1 MSKPVRVELFLDFSS
16 TFMTKPAVHM
26 IQSHL
31 QMESLP
37 RVHQK
42 RLVGCRQ
49 ASWTTVCQKRRGG
62 DEKKKLVTS
71 WII

>member
-1 MSKPVRVELFLDFSS
+1 MSKPVRVELFLDFSG

-49 ASWTTVCQKRRGG
+49 ASWTTVCQKKEEEEMRRRN
-62 DEKKKLVTS
+62 
-71 WII
+71 